1 VNDAATTRPTGDA
14 PARRR
19 DATRRATTG
28 DARAPSFI
36 AVDRARGDVGDARV
50 VPDVDARDDGAS
62 ERGTDDGGTM
72 TVASSSST
80 RGDGRASDMLRRQRV
95 HRWCL
100 GARARGSAEYAIDGT
115 VVVAAVHGPQAVAPW
130 REDHAR
136 GVIDFELTSGG
147 GGRMTRDEARAFEA
161 RVRGAIEATVV
172 RHDFPRMGLRV
183 CATVA
188 SDDGNAEAACVNAVC
203 CALVDADV
211 PMYGMLCA
219 NSCAIMRDGRKVIDP
234 TAREE
239 REARGVVRACAL
251 SKTREKEEIAIVG
264 CSTTGCMTEEEYLDS
279 IAFIIDANA
288 SVLKFQ
294 KKSIARYELEGK
306 LREDAPTETKRAKR
320 EEDVPMEGLEN
331 KPVG

>member
-1 VNDAATTRPTGDA
+1 MRS
-14 PARRR
+14 
-19 DATRRATTG
+19 RATETTT
-28 DARAPSFI
+28 
-36 AVDRARGDVGDARV
+36 
-50 VPDVDARDDGAS
+50 
-62 ERGTDDGGTM
+62 ETTTM
-72 TVASSSST
+72 

-95 HRWCL
+95 HRRCL
-100 GARARGSAEYAIDGT
+100 GECARGSAEYAIDGT
-115 VVVAAVHGPQAVAPW
+115 VVVAAVHGPQSVAPW

-136 GVIDFELTSGG
+136 GVIDFELTTTTTSGG
-147 GGRMTRDEARAFEA
+147 GTMTRDEARAFEA

-172 RHDFPRMGLRV
+172 RRDFPRLGVRV
-183 CATVA
+183 CARVT